1 MPDPLLYLAAIGA
14 SALAAALLGMAIAWR
29 AKARQ
34 GEKKGNDRSSLATV
48 AGMAGGLIA
57 GYWVLDLHLSWPPV
71 NALDRL
77 LTIILPMAVGIE
89 LIAAFER
96 VPRWLAWTLRVLL
109 VFAMGRIL
117 LHGSVYITGD
127 PALLGI
133 VVQLIVCAALVAAL
147 WSLLTLLAVRSQ
159 AQILISTV
167 LALTMIVSGGLIMV
181 SGYVSGGAATLPL
194 SSSLVATVV
203 TSVTLTRNKDIQ
215 GPLGITVVGLSG
227 LLFIGRYFGGL
238 SAGMAV
244 LLLLAPLLCWIVEAP
259 ALLRR
264 WGVKVT
270 LPP

>member
-14 SALAAALLGMAIAWR
+14 SALAAALLVAAIAWPR
-29 AKARQ
+29 TARQ
-34 GEKKGNDRSSLATV
+34 DENTSNVRSSLATV
-48 AGMAGGLIA
+48 AVMAGGLLA
-57 GYWVLDLHLSWPPV
+57 GYWVLDLHVSWPPV

-77 LTIILPMAVGIE
+77 LTIILPVAVGVE

-96 VPRWLAWTLRVLL
+96 VPRWLARTLRLAL
-109 VFAMGRIL
+109 VSAMGRIL
-117 LHGSVYITGD
+117 LHGSVYLTD
-127 PALLGI
+127 AHLWSEI
-133 VVQLIVCAALVAAL
+133 VVQLIVCAVLMAAL

-159 AQILISTV
+159 AQIWISIV
-167 LALTMIVSGGLIMV
+167 LALMMIVSGGLIMV

-194 SSSLVATVV
+194 SSALVATVV
-203 TSVTLTRNKDIQ
+203 TSVALTRNKDIQ
-215 GPLGITVVGLSG
+215 GPLGIGVVGLSG

-259 ALLRR
+259 SLLRQR
-264 WGVKVT
+264 SAKVT